1 MTTRLRAAVGIRA
14 RRAVLGALLLLAGA
28 LAAASCGG
36 GEGEPPPTGAAS
48 GVRPAATSGGPAA
61 TSGGLAAASGGLA
74 AASAQEIDVWAQA
87 MCSLQS
93 EFEARAAALA
103 DGIDPTTLDLEQRKA
118 RYRRIGP
125 RQVGLYADV
134 ARALSQLDPPAGAS
148 FLHQAVLLQVRG
160 LSAALERQAGLV
172 DAASTTAE
180 IDATNQDV
188 EQVRRQTGAEVRFAE
203 QALPGPIR
211 TALAACGGTGGLG
224 VP

>member
-48 GVRPAATSGGPAA
+48 GVRPASTSGDPAS
-61 TSGGLAAASGGLA
+61 TSGGLA
-74 AASAQEIDVWAQA
+74 AASAQEIGVWAQA
-87 MCSLQS
+87 MCSLHS
-93 EFEARAAALA
+93 EFAARAAALA

-118 RYRRIGP
+118 RYQRIGP

-148 FLHQAVLLQVRG
+148 FFHQALLLQVRG
-160 LSAALERQAGLV
+160 LSAALERQGGLV

-180 IDATNQDV
+180 IDATNRDV

-211 TALAACGGTGGLG
+211 TALAACGGTGGLR

>member
-61 TSGGLAAASGGLA
+61 TSGGLA

>member
-48 GVRPAATSGGPAA
+48 GVRPASTSGGPAS
-61 TSGGLAAASGGLA
+61 TSGGLA
-74 AASAQEIDVWAQA
+74 AASAQEIRVWAQA

-148 FLHQAVLLQVRG
+148 FFHQAVLLQVRG
-160 LSAALERQAGLV
+160 LSAALERQGGLV

-211 TALAACGGTGGLG
+211 TALAACGGTGGLR